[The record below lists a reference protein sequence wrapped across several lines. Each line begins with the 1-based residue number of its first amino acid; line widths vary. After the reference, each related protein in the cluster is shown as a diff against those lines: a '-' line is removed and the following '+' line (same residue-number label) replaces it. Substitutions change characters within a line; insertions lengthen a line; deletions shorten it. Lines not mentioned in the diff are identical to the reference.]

1 MRTYTVTEYD
11 KEDYDA
17 VRENITDEE
26 ILHALESIER
36 GWLPDWN
43 YTGTEDDFESYK
55 LHIALYK
62 VIDVVKERM
71 KGK

>member
-17 VRENITDEE
+17 VRENMTDEE
-26 ILHALESIER
+26 VLSALKSIER

-43 YTGTEDDFESYK
+43 YSGAEDDFEYYK
-55 LHIALYK
+55 LHLALYK
-62 VIDVVKERM
+62 AMDIIQAQM